1 MKKLLIIPL
10 LFACYMSIGQ
20 TANPASIIGKP
31 FRIGNLIVAQND
43 FPNKMN
49 WDDATIAS
57 AKLGNG
63 WRLPTKDE
71 VDLLKINRLKVD
83 FNKSYW
89 SSLEEEGDFKIY
101 YAWHINFKIKIKNQS
116 EYIEGWTMKKYLMN
130 VRAVRSF

>member
-1 MKKLLIIPL
+1 MEEKMKED
-10 LFACYMSIGQ
+10 FY
-20 TANPASIIGKP
+20 IIGKP
-31 FRIGNLIVAQND
+31 FKIDNLIVAQYD
-43 FPNKMN
+43 FPSMLN
-49 WDDATIAS
+49 WKDAKKACET
-57 AKLGNG
+57 LGNG

-89 SSLEEEGDFKIY
+89 SSLEEEGYYKNY

-130 VRAVRSF
+130 VRAVWSF

>member
-1 MKKLLIIPL
+1 
-10 LFACYMSIGQ
+10 
-20 TANPASIIGKP
+20 
-31 FRIGNLIVAQND
+31 
-43 FPNKMN
+43 MN
-49 WDDATIAS
+49 WDDATIAC

-83 FNKSYW
+83 FNKGYW

-101 YAWHINFKIKIKNQS
+101 YAWHINFRIKIKNQS
-116 EYIEGWTMKKYLMN
+116 EYIEGWTTKKVLMN